1 MGAASLLAVEDD
13 NRQAHPEPASRARA
27 LPAFMHLHLGRS
39 AQGIGCGRQSLN
51 SAYELDVAGRY
62 T

>member
-27 LPAFMHLHLGRS
+27 LPAFLCICTWVDLRRG
-39 AQGIGCGRQSLN
+39 
-51 SAYELDVAGRY
+51 LDVVGSL
-62 T
+62 